1 VHGRIEPYSLKVLKL
16 LGVEVTFKNSQV
28 LLLDEIKASP
38 FFKKIK
44 LPEHPEV
51 YLEFNKRGVFP
62 QRLFFF
68 VFCFFFFVI
77 TNS

>member
-1 VHGRIEPYSLKVLKL
+1 
-16 LGVEVTFKNSQV
+16 
-28 LLLDEIKASP
+28 LDEIKASP

-62 QRLFFF
+62 QRLFF
-68 VFCFFFFVI
+68 VFCFFFF
-77 TNS
+77 SS